1 MKSTMISKLTS
12 KLTSNKCFKASPT
25 SSAVPNASDGVSVS
39 VSVSVSASDND
50 NDNERYA
57 QFDNR
62 SGFVQFFA
70 AFWYSARRE
79 WDFLVQNRWDFS
91 LMFWM
96 PIVLIFLVWWIFSKG
111 MAVGIPI
118 AVIDNDHSAQ
128 SATIIRYIDATPE
141 VAVVKS
147 LHSAAAAQQAI
158 ETTDVMAVVEIP
170 ENFSTNLLA
179 GKTSRLLLN
188 VNAQYGTHSGMIQKA
203 VQTAVTTFSA
213 GAEMQRR
220 VAIGED
226 VTLAKT
232 SYAPIQS
239 QSVAL
244 FNTAN
249 NYQQFLAVTVVPAL
263 LHILSMVIGASTV
276 GRELVDKTLGEWYQS
291 LTSPKFASSH
301 ASNHAFNRPF
311 KRSFNHSH
319 PVTLGH
325 EKPKLSLIIA
335 GLNGKLIW
343 AMFAYTLWA
352 AVALTLVMQIFPIRL
367 ASVAITYLIFL
378 MFMMVSFWL
387 GVIVTVGTFS
397 YRQGLSF
404 TGFISA
410 PSFAFSGVTFPFLAM
425 SPAAQRW
432 ANALP
437 LTHYLNLQTTQ
448 LQMGAPPSFAYSSF
462 IGFFIA
468 VMITL
473 LLAALLTKKALL
485 KPEKWGQR

>member
-1 MKSTMISKLTS
+1 MKSTMISKLAS
-12 KLTSNKCFKASPT
+12 KLTSNKRSKASPT
-25 SSAVPNASDGVSVS
+25 SSAVQNASD
-39 VSVSVSASDND
+39 SDNG
-50 NDNERYA
+50 NERYA

-70 AFWYSARRE
+70 AFWHSARRE

-91 LMFWM
+91 VMFWM

-170 ENFSTNLLA
+170 ENFSTNLLS

-226 VTLAKT
+226 VTLTKT

-291 LTSPKFASSH
+291 LTSPKFASDH
-301 ASNHAFNRPF
+301 ASNHAFIRP
-311 KRSFNHSH
+311 SNHSH

-397 YRQGLSF
+397 YREGLSF

>member
-12 KLTSNKCFKASPT
+12 KLTSKLASNKGSKASPT
-25 SSAVPNASDGVSVS
+25 SSAVSNASDSDSVG
-39 VSVSVSASDND
+39 ASDH
-50 NDNERYA
+50 ERHA

-70 AFWYSARRE
+70 AFWHSARRE

-220 VAIGED
+220 AAIGED

-276 GRELVDKTLGEWYQS
+276 GRELVDKTLGQWYQS
-291 LTSPKFASSH
+291 LKYPKFASSH

-311 KRSFNHSH
+311 NYSH

>member
-1 MKSTMISKLTS
+1 MKSTMAS
-12 KLTSNKCFKASPT
+12 KLTSNKRSKPSPT

-39 VSVSVSASDND
+39 DND

-57 QFDNR
+57 QFDKR

-70 AFWYSARRE
+70 AFWHSARRE
-79 WDFLVQNRWDFS
+79 WDFLMQNRWDFS
-91 LMFWM
+91 LIFWM

-203 VQTAVTTFSA
+203 VQTAVSTFSA

-226 VTLAKT
+226 VTLTKT

-291 LTSPKFASSH
+291 LTSPKFTSNHASSH
-301 ASNHAFNRPF
+301 AFNCPF
-311 KRSFNHSH
+311 NRSFNNSH

>member
-1 MKSTMISKLTS
+1 MKSTMTSKLTS
-12 KLTSNKCFKASPT
+12 KLTSNKPSKPSPT
-25 SSAVPNASDGVSVS
+25 SSAVPNASDGASDS
-39 VSVSVSASDND
+39 ARASDND
-50 NDNERYA
+50 HQRHAYA

-70 AFWYSARRE
+70 AFWHSARRE

-203 VQTAVTTFSA
+203 VQTAVSTFSA

-226 VTLAKT
+226 VTLTKT

-291 LTSPKFASSH
+291 LTSPKFAS
-301 ASNHAFNRPF
+301 NYAFNRPF
-311 KRSFNHSH
+311 NRLSNPSH

-437 LTHYLNLQTTQ
+437 LTHYLNLQTAQ

-462 IGFFIA
+462 MGFFIA

>member
-1 MKSTMISKLTS
+1 MKSTMAS
-12 KLTSNKCFKASPT
+12 KLTSNKRSKPSPT
-25 SSAVPNASDGVSVS
+25 SSAVPNASDGA
-39 VSVSVSASDND
+39 SASIGASD

-70 AFWYSARRE
+70 AFWHSARRE

-91 LMFWM
+91 LIFWM

-170 ENFSTNLLA
+170 ENFSANLLA

-203 VQTAVTTFSA
+203 VQTAVSTFSA

-220 VAIGED
+220 VASGED
-226 VTLAKT
+226 VTLTKT

-291 LTSPKFASSH
+291 LTSPKFASNH
-301 ASNHAFNRPF
+301 ASSHAFNRP
-311 KRSFNHSH
+311 FNHSH

>member
-1 MKSTMISKLTS
+1 MKSTMASKLTS
-12 KLTSNKCFKASPT
+12 KLISNKPSKPSPT
-25 SSAVPNASDGVSVS
+25 SSAVPNASDSDSVG
-39 VSVSVSASDND
+39 ASDH
-50 NDNERYA
+50 ERHA

-70 AFWYSARRE
+70 AFWHSARRE

-203 VQTAVTTFSA
+203 VQTAVSTFSA

-226 VTLAKT
+226 ITLTKT

-291 LTSPKFASSH
+291 LKYPKFASNH
-301 ASNHAFNRPF
+301 ASNYAFNRPF
-311 KRSFNHSH
+311 NRPFNHSH

-325 EKPKLSLIIA
+325 EKPKLWLIIA

-397 YRQGLSF
+397 YREGLSF

>member
-12 KLTSNKCFKASPT
+12 KLTSNKRSKPSLT
-25 SSAVPNASDGVSVS
+25 SFDVPNGSDSARARASDH
-39 VSVSVSASDND
+39 
-50 NDNERYA
+50 ERHAYA
-57 QFDNR
+57 QFDKR

-203 VQTAVTTFSA
+203 VQTAVSTFSA

-226 VTLAKT
+226 VTLTKT

-291 LTSPKFASSH
+291 LTYPKFASSH
-301 ASNHAFNRPF
+301 AFNRPF
-311 KRSFNHSH
+311 NRLSNPSH

-437 LTHYLNLQTTQ
+437 LTHYLNLQTAQ

-473 LLAALLTKKALL
+473 SLAALLTKKALL

>member
-1 MKSTMISKLTS
+1 MKSTMASKSISKLTS
-12 KLTSNKCFKASPT
+12 KLASNKGSKASPT
-25 SSAVPNASDGVSVS
+25 SSAVSNASDSDSVG
-39 VSVSVSASDND
+39 ASDH
-50 NDNERYA
+50 ERHA

-70 AFWYSARRE
+70 AFWHSARRE

-226 VTLAKT
+226 VTLTKT

-291 LTSPKFASSH
+291 LKSPKFASNH
-301 ASNHAFNRPF
+301 ASNYAFNRPF
-311 KRSFNHSH
+311 NPNH
-319 PVTLGH
+319 PVTLGD

-437 LTHYLNLQTTQ
+437 LTHYLNLQTAQ

>member
-12 KLTSNKCFKASPT
+12 KLTSNKPSKPSPT
-25 SSAVPNASDGVSVS
+25 SSAVPNASDGASDS
-39 VSVSVSASDND
+39 ARASDND
-50 NDNERYA
+50 HQRHAYA

-70 AFWYSARRE
+70 AFWHSARRE

-226 VTLAKT
+226 VTLTKT

-291 LTSPKFASSH
+291 LTSPKFAS
-301 ASNHAFNRPF
+301 NHAFNRP
-311 KRSFNHSH
+311 FNHSH

-437 LTHYLNLQTTQ
+437 LTHYLNLQTAQ

>member
-1 MKSTMISKLTS
+1 MKSTMISKLAS
-12 KLTSNKCFKASPT
+12 KLTSNKRSKASPT
-25 SSAVPNASDGVSVS
+25 SSAVQNASD
-39 VSVSVSASDND
+39 SDNG
-50 NDNERYA
+50 NERYA

-226 VTLAKT
+226 VTLTKT

-263 LHILSMVIGASTV
+263 LHILSMVIGTSTV

-291 LTSPKFASSH
+291 LTSPKLA
-301 ASNHAFNRPF
+301 NNRPF
-311 KRSFNHSH
+311 NYSH
-319 PVTLGH
+319 PLTLGH

>member
-1 MKSTMISKLTS
+1 MKSTMTSKLTS
-12 KLTSNKCFKASPT
+12 KLTSNKGSKPSPI
-25 SSAVPNASDGVSVS
+25 SSTVPNASD
-39 VSVSVSASDND
+39 SVSASDSARASD
-50 NDNERYA
+50 NDHERHAYA

-226 VTLAKT
+226 VTLTKT

-291 LTSPKFASSH
+291 LKYPKFASNH
-301 ASNHAFNRPF
+301 ASNHASNYAFNRLSNP
-311 KRSFNHSH
+311 SH

-462 IGFFIA
+462 MGFFIA

>member
-1 MKSTMISKLTS
+1 MKSTMASKSTSKLTS
-12 KLTSNKCFKASPT
+12 KPTSNKGSKASPT
-25 SSAVPNASDGVSVS
+25 SSAVPNASDSTS
-39 VSVSVSASDND
+39 ASASASDNG
-50 NDNERYA
+50 NERYA
-57 QFDNR
+57 QFDKR

-203 VQTAVTTFSA
+203 VQTAVSTFSA

-226 VTLAKT
+226 VTLTKT

-291 LTSPKFASSH
+291 LTSPKFAS
-301 ASNHAFNRPF
+301 NHAFNRP
-311 KRSFNHSH
+311 FNHSH

>member
-1 MKSTMISKLTS
+1 MKSTMASKSTS
-12 KLTSNKCFKASPT
+12 KLTSNKRSKASPT
-25 SSAVPNASDGVSVS
+25 SSAVPNASDSDSVRA
-39 VSVSVSASDND
+39 SASASIGASDH
-50 NDNERYA
+50 ERHAYA

-70 AFWYSARRE
+70 AFWHSARRE

-170 ENFSTNLLA
+170 ENFSANLLA

-203 VQTAVTTFSA
+203 VQTAVSTFSA

-226 VTLAKT
+226 VTLTKT

-291 LTSPKFASSH
+291 LTPPKFASNH
-301 ASNHAFNRPF
+301 ASNHAFIRP
-311 KRSFNHSH
+311 SNHSH

-397 YRQGLSF
+397 YREGLSF

>member
-1 MKSTMISKLTS
+1 MKSTMASKSTSKLTS
-12 KLTSNKCFKASPT
+12 KLTSNKRSKPSPT
-25 SSAVPNASDGVSVS
+25 SSAVPNASDSNRAR
-39 VSVSVSASDND
+39 ASDND
-50 NDNERYA
+50 HERHAYA
-57 QFDNR
+57 QFDKR

-203 VQTAVTTFSA
+203 VQTAVTTFAA

-220 VAIGED
+220 AAIGED
-226 VTLAKT
+226 VTLTKT

-291 LTSPKFASSH
+291 LTSPKFAS
-301 ASNHAFNRPF
+301 NHAFNRP
-311 KRSFNHSH
+311 FNHSH
-319 PVTLGH
+319 PVTLGQ

-437 LTHYLNLQTTQ
+437 LTHYLNLQTAQ

>member
-12 KLTSNKCFKASPT
+12 KLTSKLASNKGSKASPT
-25 SSAVPNASDGVSVS
+25 SSAVSNASD
-39 VSVSVSASDND
+39 SASASIGASDH
-50 NDNERYA
+50 ERHA

-70 AFWYSARRE
+70 AFWHSARRE

-291 LTSPKFASSH
+291 LKYPKFASSH

-311 KRSFNHSH
+311 NYSH

-325 EKPKLSLIIA
+325 EKPKLTLIIA

-397 YRQGLSF
+397 YREGLSF

>member
-1 MKSTMISKLTS
+1 MKSTMTSKLTS
-12 KLTSNKCFKASPT
+12 KLTSNKRSKPSPI
-25 SSAVPNASDGVSVS
+25 SSTVPNASD
-39 VSVSVSASDND
+39 SVSASDSARASD
-50 NDNERYA
+50 NDHERHAYA

-170 ENFSTNLLA
+170 ENFSANLLA

-226 VTLAKT
+226 VTLTKT

-291 LTSPKFASSH
+291 LTSPKFAS
-301 ASNHAFNRPF
+301 NYAFNRPF
-311 KRSFNHSH
+311 NRLSNPSN

>member
-12 KLTSNKCFKASPT
+12 KLTSKLASNKGSKASPT
-25 SSAVPNASDGVSVS
+25 SSAVSNASDSDSVG
-39 VSVSVSASDND
+39 ASDH
-50 NDNERYA
+50 ERHAYA

-226 VTLAKT
+226 VTLTKT

-291 LTSPKFASSH
+291 LKYPKFAS
-301 ASNHAFNRPF
+301 NRP
-311 KRSFNHSH
+311 FNHSH

-397 YRQGLSF
+397 YREGLSF

>member
-1 MKSTMISKLTS
+1 
-12 KLTSNKCFKASPT
+12 
-25 SSAVPNASDGVSVS
+25 
-39 VSVSVSASDND
+39 
-50 NDNERYA
+50 
-57 QFDNR
+57 
-62 SGFVQFFA
+62 
-70 AFWYSARRE
+70 
-79 WDFLVQNRWDFS
+79 
-91 LMFWM
+91 MFWM

-203 VQTAVTTFSA
+203 VQTAVSTFSA

-226 VTLAKT
+226 VTLTKT

-291 LTSPKFASSH
+291 LTSPKFAS
-301 ASNHAFNRPF
+301 NHAFNRP
-311 KRSFNHSH
+311 FNHSH

-473 LLAALLTKKALL
+473 SLAALLTKKALL

>member
-1 MKSTMISKLTS
+1 MKSTMASKSTSKQTS
-12 KLTSNKCFKASPT
+12 KLTSNKGSKPSPT
-25 SSAVPNASDGVSVS
+25 SSAVPNASDSNRA
-39 VSVSVSASDND
+39 SASTGASDH
-50 NDNERYA
+50 ERHA

-226 VTLAKT
+226 VTLTKT

-311 KRSFNHSH
+311 NPNH

-425 SPAAQRW
+425 SPAAQHW

-437 LTHYLNLQTTQ
+437 LTHYLNLQTAQ

-473 LLAALLTKKALL
+473 LVAALLTKKALL

>member
-12 KLTSNKCFKASPT
+12 KLTSKLASNKGSKASPT
-25 SSAVPNASDGVSVS
+25 SSAVSNASDSDSVG
-39 VSVSVSASDND
+39 ASDH
-50 NDNERYA
+50 ERHA

-70 AFWYSARRE
+70 AFWHSARRE

-203 VQTAVTTFSA
+203 VQTAVSTFSA

-226 VTLAKT
+226 ITLTKT

-291 LTSPKFASSH
+291 LTSPKFASNHASSH
-301 ASNHAFNRPF
+301 ASNYAFNRP
-311 KRSFNHSH
+311 FNHSH

-437 LTHYLNLQTTQ
+437 LTHYLNLQTAQ

>member
-1 MKSTMISKLTS
+1 MKSTMASKSTS
-12 KLTSNKCFKASPT
+12 KLTSNKRSKASPT
-25 SSAVPNASDGVSVS
+25 SSAVPNASDSVRA
-39 VSVSVSASDND
+39 SASASIGASDH
-50 NDNERYA
+50 ERYA
-57 QFDNR
+57 QFDKR

-70 AFWYSARRE
+70 AFWHSARRE

-91 LMFWM
+91 VMFWM

-226 VTLAKT
+226 ITLTKT

-291 LTSPKFASSH
+291 LKYPKFASSH

-311 KRSFNHSH
+311 NYSH

>member
-1 MKSTMISKLTS
+1 MKSTMTSKQTS
-12 KLTSNKCFKASPT
+12 KLTSNKGSKPSPT
-25 SSAVPNASDGVSVS
+25 SSAAPNASA
-39 VSVSVSASDND
+39 SVSARASSDND
-50 NDNERYA
+50 NDHERYA

-170 ENFSTNLLA
+170 ENFSSNLLA

-203 VQTAVTTFSA
+203 VQTAVSTFSA

-226 VTLAKT
+226 VTLTKT

-291 LTSPKFASSH
+291 LTSPKFASDH
-301 ASNHAFNRPF
+301 ASNYAFNRPF
-311 KRSFNHSH
+311 NRLSNPSH

-437 LTHYLNLQTTQ
+437 LTHYLNLQTAQ

>member
-1 MKSTMISKLTS
+1 MKSTMASKSTS
-12 KLTSNKCFKASPT
+12 KLTSNKRSKASPT
-25 SSAVPNASDGVSVS
+25 SSAVPNASDSDSVRA
-39 VSVSVSASDND
+39 SASASIGASDH
-50 NDNERYA
+50 ERHAYA

-70 AFWYSARRE
+70 AFWHSARRE

-96 PIVLIFLVWWIFSKG
+96 PIVLIFLVLWIFSKG

-170 ENFSTNLLA
+170 ENFSTNLLS

-226 VTLAKT
+226 VTLTKT

-291 LTSPKFASSH
+291 LTSPKFASDH
-301 ASNHAFNRPF
+301 ASNHAFIRP
-311 KRSFNHSH
+311 SNHSH

>member
-1 MKSTMISKLTS
+1 MKSTMASKLTS
-12 KLTSNKCFKASPT
+12 KLTSNKRSKASPT
-25 SSAVPNASDGVSVS
+25 SSAVPNASD
-39 VSVSVSASDND
+39 SASDND
-50 NDNERYA
+50 HERHAYA

-62 SGFVQFFA
+62 SSFVQFFA
-70 AFWYSARRE
+70 AFWHSARRE

-226 VTLAKT
+226 VTLTKT

-276 GRELVDKTLGEWYQS
+276 GRELVDKTLGEWYRS
-291 LTSPKFASSH
+291 LTSPKFASDH
-301 ASNHAFNRPF
+301 ASNYAFNRP
-311 KRSFNHSH
+311 FNHSH

-437 LTHYLNLQTTQ
+437 LTHYLNLQTAQ

>member
-1 MKSTMISKLTS
+1 MKSTMASKSTSKLTS
-12 KLTSNKCFKASPT
+12 KPTSNKGSKASPT
-25 SSAVPNASDGVSVS
+25 SSAVPNASDSTS
-39 VSVSVSASDND
+39 ASASASDNG
-50 NDNERYA
+50 NERYA
-57 QFDNR
+57 QFDKR
-62 SGFVQFFA
+62 SCFVQFFA
-70 AFWYSARRE
+70 AFWHSARRE

-226 VTLAKT
+226 VTLTKT

-291 LTSPKFASSH
+291 LTSPKFASDH

-311 KRSFNHSH
+311 NYSH

-462 IGFFIA
+462 MGFFIA

>member
-12 KLTSNKCFKASPT
+12 KLTSKLASNKGSKASPT
-25 SSAVPNASDGVSVS
+25 SSAVSNASD
-39 VSVSVSASDND
+39 SASASIGASDH
-50 NDNERYA
+50 ERHA

-70 AFWYSARRE
+70 AFWHSARRE

-91 LMFWM
+91 LIFWM

-220 VAIGED
+220 VASGED
-226 VTLAKT
+226 VTLTKT

-291 LTSPKFASSH
+291 LKYPKFASNH

-311 KRSFNHSH
+311 NRPFNHSH

>member
-1 MKSTMISKLTS
+1 MKSTMLSKLAS
-12 KLTSNKCFKASPT
+12 KLTSNKPSKPSPT
-25 SSAVPNASDGVSVS
+25 SSAVPNASDSDSVRA
-39 VSVSVSASDND
+39 SASASIGASDH
-50 NDNERYA
+50 ERHAYA

-70 AFWYSARRE
+70 AFWHSARRE

-170 ENFSTNLLA
+170 ENFSANLLA

-203 VQTAVTTFSA
+203 VQTAVSTFSA

-226 VTLAKT
+226 VTLTKT

-263 LHILSMVIGASTV
+263 LHILSMVIGTSTV

-291 LTSPKFASSH
+291 LKYPKF
-301 ASNHAFNRPF
+301 ASNHAFNY
-311 KRSFNHSH
+311 SH
-319 PVTLGH
+319 PLTLGH

>member
-12 KLTSNKCFKASPT
+12 KLTSKLASNKGSKASPT
-25 SSAVPNASDGVSVS
+25 SSAVSNASDSDSVG
-39 VSVSVSASDND
+39 ASDH
-50 NDNERYA
+50 ERHA

-70 AFWYSARRE
+70 AFWHSARRE

-291 LTSPKFASSH
+291 LTSPKFASNH
-301 ASNHAFNRPF
+301 ASNYAFNRPF
-311 KRSFNHSH
+311 NHSY

-437 LTHYLNLQTTQ
+437 LTHYLNLQTAQ

>member
-1 MKSTMISKLTS
+1 MKSTMASKSTSKLTS
-12 KLTSNKCFKASPT
+12 KPTSNKGSKASPT
-25 SSAVPNASDGVSVS
+25 SSAVPNASDSTS
-39 VSVSVSASDND
+39 ASASASDNG
-50 NDNERYA
+50 NERYA

-70 AFWYSARRE
+70 AFWHSARRE

-170 ENFSTNLLA
+170 ENFSTNLLS

-226 VTLAKT
+226 VTLTKT

-291 LTSPKFASSH
+291 LTSPKFASDH
-301 ASNHAFNRPF
+301 ASNHAFIRP
-311 KRSFNHSH
+311 SNHSH
-319 PVTLGH
+319 PLTLGH

>member
-1 MKSTMISKLTS
+1 MKSTMASKLTS
-12 KLTSNKCFKASPT
+12 KLTSNKRSKASLT
-25 SSAVPNASDGVSVS
+25 SSAVPNASDGASDS
-39 VSVSVSASDND
+39 ARASDND
-50 NDNERYA
+50 HQRHAYA

-203 VQTAVTTFSA
+203 VQTAVSTFSA

-226 VTLAKT
+226 ITLTKT

>member
-1 MKSTMISKLTS
+1 MKSTMASKSTS
-12 KLTSNKCFKASPT
+12 KLTSNKRSKASPT

-39 VSVSVSASDND
+39 VSVSASDND

-57 QFDNR
+57 QFDKR
-62 SGFVQFFA
+62 SCFVQFFA

-203 VQTAVTTFSA
+203 VQTAVSTFSA

-226 VTLAKT
+226 VTLTKT

-276 GRELVDKTLGEWYQS
+276 GRELVDKTLGEWYHS
-291 LTSPKFASSH
+291 LTSPKFVSD
-301 ASNHAFNRPF
+301 RPL
-311 KRSFNHSH
+311 NHSH
-319 PVTLGH
+319 PVTMGH

>member
-1 MKSTMISKLTS
+1 MKSTMISKLAS
-12 KLTSNKCFKASPT
+12 KLTSNKRSKASPT
-25 SSAVPNASDGVSVS
+25 SSAVQNASD
-39 VSVSVSASDND
+39 SDNG
-50 NDNERYA
+50 NERYA

-226 VTLAKT
+226 VTLTKT

-291 LTSPKFASSH
+291 LTSPKFASDH
-301 ASNHAFNRPF
+301 ASNHAFIRP
-311 KRSFNHSH
+311 SNHSH

-397 YRQGLSF
+397 YREGLSF

>member
-1 MKSTMISKLTS
+1 MKSTMASKSTS
-12 KLTSNKCFKASPT
+12 KLTSNKPSKPSPT
-25 SSAVPNASDGVSVS
+25 SSAVPNASDGASDS
-39 VSVSVSASDND
+39 ARASDND
-50 NDNERYA
+50 HQRHAYA
-57 QFDNR
+57 QFDKR

-91 LMFWM
+91 VMFWM

-203 VQTAVTTFSA
+203 VQTAVSTFSA

-226 VTLAKT
+226 ITLTKT

-301 ASNHAFNRPF
+301 ASNHAFNRLSNP
-311 KRSFNHSH
+311 SH

-425 SPAAQRW
+425 SPAAQHW

-437 LTHYLNLQTTQ
+437 LTHYLNLQTAQ

>member
-1 MKSTMISKLTS
+1 MKSTMISKLAS
-12 KLTSNKCFKASPT
+12 KLTSNKRSKASPT
-25 SSAVPNASDGVSVS
+25 SSAVQNASD
-39 VSVSVSASDND
+39 SDNG
-50 NDNERYA
+50 NERYA

-170 ENFSTNLLA
+170 ENFSTNLLS

-226 VTLAKT
+226 VTLTKT

-291 LTSPKFASSH
+291 LTSPKFASDH
-301 ASNHAFNRPF
+301 ASNHAFIRP
-311 KRSFNHSH
+311 SNHSH

>member
-1 MKSTMISKLTS
+1 MKSTMISKLAS
-12 KLTSNKCFKASPT
+12 KLTSNKRSKASPT
-25 SSAVPNASDGVSVS
+25 SSAVQNASD
-39 VSVSVSASDND
+39 SDNG
-50 NDNERYA
+50 NERYA

-91 LMFWM
+91 VMFWM

-170 ENFSTNLLA
+170 ENFSTNLLS

-291 LTSPKFASSH
+291 LTSPKFASDH
-301 ASNHAFNRPF
+301 ASNHAFIRP
-311 KRSFNHSH
+311 SNHSH

>member
-1 MKSTMISKLTS
+1 MKSTMTSKPTS
-12 KLTSNKCFKASPT
+12 KLTSNKPSKASPT
-25 SSAVPNASDGVSVS
+25 SSAVQNASD
-39 VSVSVSASDND
+39 SDNG
-50 NDNERYA
+50 NERYA

-170 ENFSTNLLA
+170 ENFSTNLLS

-226 VTLAKT
+226 VTLTKT

-291 LTSPKFASSH
+291 LTSPKFASDH
-301 ASNHAFNRPF
+301 ASNHAFIRP
-311 KRSFNHSH
+311 SNHSH

-462 IGFFIA
+462 MGFFIA